1 MEAVSAPLLRARG
14 ISKRFGAVQAL
25 REVDVDLYPAEVLGL
40 VGDNGAG
47 KSTLI
52 KILSGVY
59 VPDSGTL
66 ELEGRPVRFT
76 SPREARAA
84 GIETIYQD
92 LALCENLDVAGNI
105 FLGRELGHGWGPLRV
120 LARTAMEEA
129 AAQVLK
135 RLEIHL
141 PSVRTLV
148 RHLSGGQRQAV
159 AISRAVYW
167 DARIVIMDEPTAALG
182 VRERARVLEL
192 VRRLREQGKSVII
205 ISHSLPDIFAV
216 CDRIVVLRRGVK
228 VGERRTEETT
238 EEEIVRM
245 MVGVEAA

>member
-1 MEAVSAPLLRARG
+1 MRVPLLRARG

-25 REVDVDLYPAEVLGL
+25 RDVDVDLYAGEVLGL

-59 VPDSGTL
+59 PPDAGSID
-66 ELEGRPVRFT
+66 LEGRPVRFS

-92 LALCENLDVAGNI
+92 LALAENLDVAGNI
-105 FLGRELGHGWGPLRV
+105 FLGREPGYGWGVLRI
-120 LARTAMEEA
+120 LARRQMETAS
-129 AAQVLK
+129 AQVLQ
-135 RLEIHL
+135 RLEISL

-167 DARIVIMDEPTAALG
+167 EARIVIMDEPTAALG

-192 VRRLREQGKSVII
+192 VRRLREQGKSVLL
-205 ISHSLPDIFAV
+205 ISHSMPDIFAV
-216 CDRIVVLRRGVK
+216 CDRIVVLRRGLR
-228 VGERRTEETT
+228 VGERRTAQTT

-245 MVGVEAA
+245 MMGVEAA

>member
-1 MEAVSAPLLRARG
+1 MRGPLLRARG

-25 REVDVDLYPAEVLGL
+25 QDVDVDLYPGEVLGL

-59 VPDSGTL
+59 PPDAGSI

-92 LALCENLDVAGNI
+92 LALAENLDVAGNI
-105 FLGRELGHGWGPLRV
+105 FLGREPGFGWGVLRI
-120 LARTAMEEA
+120 LARRQMEA
-129 AAQVLK
+129 ASAQVLQ
-135 RLEIHL
+135 RLEIQL

-148 RHLSGGQRQAV
+148 RYLSGGQRQAV

-167 DARIVIMDEPTAALG
+167 EARIVIMDEPTAALG
-182 VRERARVLEL
+182 VRERSRVLDL
-192 VRRLREQGKSVII
+192 VRRLRDEGKSVLL
-205 ISHSLPDIFAV
+205 ISHSMPDIFAV
-216 CDRIVVLRRGVK
+216 CDRVVVLRRGLK
-228 VGERRTEETT
+228 VGERHTAQTT

-245 MVGVEAA
+245 MMGSEAA

>member
-1 MEAVSAPLLRARG
+1 MEAVGAPLLRARG

-25 REVDVDLYPAEVLGL
+25 RDVDVDLYPAEVLGL

-66 ELEGRPVRFT
+66 ELEGRPVRFN

-105 FLGRELGHGWGPLRV
+105 FLGRELGHGRGPLRV

-228 VGERRTEETT
+228 VGERRIGETT
-238 EEEIVRM
+238 EEEVVRM

>member
-1 MEAVSAPLLRARG
+1 MPLLRARG

-59 VPDSGTL
+59 PPDAGTL
-66 ELEGRPVRFT
+66 ELEGRPVRFA

-92 LALCENLDVAGNI
+92 LALAENLDVAGNI
-105 FLGRELGHGWGPLRV
+105 FLGRELGYGWGLLRV
-120 LARTAMEEA
+120 LARRPMEEA
-129 AAQVLK
+129 ASQVLQ

-192 VRRLREQGKSVII
+192 VRRLREQGKSVIV

-228 VGERRTEETT
+228 VGERRTGETT

>member
-1 MEAVSAPLLRARG
+1 VEAMRGPLLRARG

-25 REVDVDLYPAEVLGL
+25 QDVDVDLYPGEVLGL

-59 VPDSGTL
+59 PPDAGSI

-92 LALCENLDVAGNI
+92 LALAENLDVAGNI
-105 FLGRELGHGWGPLRV
+105 FLGREPGFGWGVLRI
-120 LARTAMEEA
+120 LARRQMEA
-129 AAQVLK
+129 ASAQVLQ
-135 RLEIHL
+135 RLEIQL

-148 RHLSGGQRQAV
+148 RYLSGGQRQAV

-167 DARIVIMDEPTAALG
+167 EARIVIMDEPTAALG
-182 VRERARVLEL
+182 VRERSRVLDL
-192 VRRLREQGKSVII
+192 VRRLRDEGKSVLL
-205 ISHSLPDIFAV
+205 ISHSMPDIFAV
-216 CDRIVVLRRGVK
+216 CDRIVVLRRGLK
-228 VGERRTEETT
+228 VGERHTAQTT

-245 MVGVEAA
+245 MMGSEAA

>member
-1 MEAVSAPLLRARG
+1 MRGPLLRARG

-25 REVDVDLYPAEVLGL
+25 QDVDVDLYPGEVLGL

-59 VPDSGTL
+59 PPDAGSI

-92 LALCENLDVAGNI
+92 LALAENLDVAGNI
-105 FLGRELGHGWGPLRV
+105 FLGREPGFGWGVLRI
-120 LARTAMEEA
+120 LARRQMEA
-129 AAQVLK
+129 ASAQVLQ
-135 RLEIHL
+135 RLEIQL

-148 RHLSGGQRQAV
+148 RYLSGGQRQAV

-167 DARIVIMDEPTAALG
+167 EARIVIMDEPTAALG
-182 VRERARVLEL
+182 VRERSRVLDL
-192 VRRLREQGKSVII
+192 VRRLRDEGKSVLL
-205 ISHSLPDIFAV
+205 ISHSMPDIFAV
-216 CDRIVVLRRGVK
+216 CDRIVVLRRGLK
-228 VGERRTEETT
+228 VGERHTAQTT

-245 MVGVEAA
+245 MMGSEAA

>member
-1 MEAVSAPLLRARG
+1 MEAMRVPLLRARG

-25 REVDVDLYPAEVLGL
+25 RDVDVDLYAGEVLGL

-59 VPDSGTL
+59 PPDAGSID
-66 ELEGRPVRFT
+66 LEGRPVRFS

-92 LALCENLDVAGNI
+92 LALAENLDVAGNI
-105 FLGRELGHGWGPLRV
+105 FLGREPGYGWGVLRI
-120 LARTAMEEA
+120 LARRQMETAS
-129 AAQVLK
+129 AQVLQ
-135 RLEIHL
+135 RLEISL

-167 DARIVIMDEPTAALG
+167 EARIVIMDEPTAALG

-192 VRRLREQGKSVII
+192 VRRLREQGKSVLL
-205 ISHSLPDIFAV
+205 ISHSMPDIFAV
-216 CDRIVVLRRGVK
+216 CDRIVVLRRGLR
-228 VGERRTEETT
+228 VGERRTAQTT

-245 MVGVEAA
+245 MMGVEAA

>member
-1 MEAVSAPLLRARG
+1 MRGPLLRARG

-25 REVDVDLYPAEVLGL
+25 QDVDVDLYPGEVLGL

-59 VPDSGTL
+59 PPDAGSI

-92 LALCENLDVAGNI
+92 LALAENLDVAGNI
-105 FLGRELGHGWGPLRV
+105 FLGREPGYGWGVLRI
-120 LARTAMEEA
+120 LARRQMETAST
-129 AAQVLK
+129 QVLQ
-135 RLEIHL
+135 RLEIQL

-167 DARIVIMDEPTAALG
+167 EARIVIMDEPTAALG
-182 VRERARVLEL
+182 VRERSRVLDL
-192 VRRLREQGKSVII
+192 VRRLRDEGKSVLL
-205 ISHSLPDIFAV
+205 ISHSMPDIFAV
-216 CDRIVVLRRGVK
+216 CDRIVVLRRGLK
-228 VGERRTEETT
+228 VGERQTAQTT

-245 MVGVEAA
+245 MMGVEAA

>member
-1 MEAVSAPLLRARG
+1 MEAMRGPLLRARG

-25 REVDVDLYPAEVLGL
+25 QDVDVDLYPGEVLGL

-59 VPDSGTL
+59 PPDAGSI

-92 LALCENLDVAGNI
+92 LALAENLDVAGNI
-105 FLGRELGHGWGPLRV
+105 FLGREPGFGWGVLRI
-120 LARTAMEEA
+120 LARRQMEA
-129 AAQVLK
+129 ASAQVLQ
-135 RLEIHL
+135 RLEIQL

-148 RHLSGGQRQAV
+148 RYLSGGQRQAV

-167 DARIVIMDEPTAALG
+167 EARIVIMDEPTAALG
-182 VRERARVLEL
+182 VRERSRVLDL
-192 VRRLREQGKSVII
+192 VRRLRDEGKSVLL
-205 ISHSLPDIFAV
+205 ISHSMPDIFAV
-216 CDRIVVLRRGVK
+216 CDRIVVLRRGLK
-228 VGERRTEETT
+228 VGERHTAQTT

-245 MVGVEAA
+245 MMGSEAA

>member
-1 MEAVSAPLLRARG
+1 
-14 ISKRFGAVQAL
+14 AL
-25 REVDVDLYPAEVLGL
+25 QDVDVDLYPGEVLGL

-59 VPDSGTL
+59 PPDAGSI

-92 LALCENLDVAGNI
+92 LALAENLDVAGNI
-105 FLGRELGHGWGPLRV
+105 FLGREPGYGWGVLRI
-120 LARTAMEEA
+120 LARRQMETAST
-129 AAQVLK
+129 QVLQ
-135 RLEIHL
+135 RLEIQL

-167 DARIVIMDEPTAALG
+167 EARIVIMDEPTAALG
-182 VRERARVLEL
+182 VRERSRVLDL
-192 VRRLREQGKSVII
+192 VRRLRDEGKSVLL
-205 ISHSLPDIFAV
+205 ISHSMPDIFAV
-216 CDRIVVLRRGVK
+216 CDRIVVLRRGLK
-228 VGERRTEETT
+228 VGERQTAQTT

-245 MVGVEAA
+245 MMGVEAA